1 VIAIALHD
9 KSWRHAMATN
19 DANWHPCC
27 SALLVDNVPHGLVC
41 AVADFDDDDD
51 ILALTMEE
59 LEAME
64 RPAQ

>member
-1 VIAIALHD
+1 
-9 KSWRHAMATN
+9 M
-19 DANWHPCC
+19 
-27 SALLVDNVPHGLVC
+27 C